1 MTRSIG
7 NQSAIALFFRNLPDT
22 LQQPVAMAMMG
33 SVGAHILFFA
43 TLPAFTPVET
53 DNPDREIRRVQV
65 VELPKE
71 NGALPPLRSPF
82 GLPAVPS
89 PKATLSTPVP
99 NSPKAQNP
107 KVQFGQPSSVLVP
120 PNPLYTPPDLS
131 SPIPS
136 NAQSQKEF
144 SRILQEL
151 NKRQPR
157 SVIIPK
163 TDQPRPRPRRSQ
175 QTIPTQP
182 LPTQPLPTQP
192 PPQTEVTPDSSAPLA
207 LSPGGLRPFD
217 PSIVGVNPPSTG
229 TPNQQPSAPLPP
241 QAATPLP
248 PQAAATPSP
257 TPPLTARND
266 ELLML
271 TRYNPEGTNLQKDN
285 RLLVAWF
292 NNLKEKGINAPIVP
306 VWNWNNPTEQLDA
319 PKLEQPIPE
328 LPYPLSFPLNN
339 YKQHPVIVMVLVD
352 PEGNLIEKPKV
363 VQSTGYEVL
372 NEAAIKEVE
381 KQIEKQPK
389 PNPYP
394 KAEGV
399 RAYQYKFQFKAP
411 ASPATASAPQA
422 PAGN

>member
-33 SVGAHILFFA
+33 SLGAHILFFA

-136 NAQSQKEF
+136 TAQSQKEF

-163 TDQPRPRPRRSQ
+163 TDQPRSRPRRVQ
-175 QTIPTQP
+175 QTLPIPTQP
-182 LPTQPLPTQP
+182 VQP
-192 PPQTEVTPDSSAPLA
+192 EATPNQSTSIAT
-207 LSPGGLRPFD
+207 SPSGELKPFD
-217 PSIVGVNPPSTG
+217 PSMMTPVPPIVAGTNSPSTG
-229 TPNQQPSAPLPP
+229 TPPQQPSAPLPS
-241 QAATPLP
+241 QAGTPLP

-285 RLLVAWF
+285 KLLVAWF

-372 NEAAIKEVE
+372 NEAAIKEVQ